1 MELTIDEALK
11 KGVEAHKAGQVQEA
25 EKLYTAI
32 IQARSKHPD
41 ANHNMGVLAVG
52 VGKIKEALPFFR
64 IALETNSGIAQFW
77 LSYVDALIKIGA
89 LDDARNMI
97 NQAKKKGIEGTIFC
111 QLEQSIGQLNANG
124 DRASSDSNNSTQSE
138 VNVLDTKNLNQALR
152 LAKKKAKDGFNADAK
167 KIYQNIIDRF
177 PRNSKALE
185 GLKSLFQ
192 ETVTE
197 VEGQEPE
204 QNQLQSL
211 IDLYSKGQLQ
221 QVLAQAEQ
229 MLLRFPKS
237 FSLYNILGAASA
249 GLNKLDVAIDNY
261 KQALNINPNH
271 FVSYNNMGNA
281 LRSQGDLGAAIK
293 SYKQAVKININYAEA
308 YDNMGVALQEE
319 GDLEAAIESYQQA
332 LKINPRYANAYNNI
346 GVVLRGQGNLNG
358 AIESYQKALKINPR
372 YANAYNNL
380 GVAQRDKGQ
389 LEAAI
394 GSYQKAIKINPKY
407 AEAYYNMG
415 NVLRDQEN
423 LRAAI
428 GNYKEALRINPR
440 YAGAYN
446 NMGLSLQDEGD
457 LDAAINSFKQ
467 ALKIDPSYAEVH
479 RYLSLLENYDDH
491 DEHFVQME
499 SLYVATNTTEQQR
512 CHLCFALG
520 KRSNDFNNQELA
532 FNYLSEG
539 NALRKK
545 LLGYNIAMDKNK
557 FSEIKTSYQSIC
569 QNTLQ
574 PSDDINTPRLIFILG
589 MPRSG
594 TTLVEQIVSS
604 HSEVYGGGELD
615 YVARFGDGLATG
627 LDKLTLNSLLTFR
640 NNYLD
645 HIKKGTGGSVFV
657 TDKMPHN
664 FRYIG
669 LICAAFP
676 EAKIIHVKRDPA
688 ATCWSNY
695 MHYFAQNGL
704 GYSYNLDDVVK
715 FYNLYMDLM
724 QFWQERYPDRIYE
737 LNYENLTSNQ
747 GQETRALIQYI
758 GLDWQEACLSPQENK
773 RIVNTVSQQQVRQKV
788 YQGSSQ
794 QWKKFEPFL
803 GGAFDELF
811 CDT

>member
-394 GSYQKAIKINPKY
+394 GSYQKALKINPELYDSKINLIETSPHFLPQKTENIHPIVTANFEIRKISLNYERLETIADNFIIKLY
-407 AEAYYNMG
+407 ADCSKIINAQKIKLEYPRSQIFRKNNVDLNCDRHMALFNKNNIIPEYCFGCYKVQVEPKSVLELMKLFVVFDRIILPNDNIRKCIVELRPNISGFYKGLIYCSSLQEAKEIHDYIVTIVQKEIG
-415 NVLRDQEN
+415 LGVLINIKRGCSEYP
-423 LRAAI
+423 LSFPE
-428 GNYKEALRINPR
+428 YKEINNFGPQLME
-440 YAGAYN
+440 YN
-446 NMGLSLQDEGD
+446 QNWKIIEQNYDMKYTKTAKPEIRSSLKGLSLSDFFIMRNW
-457 LDAAINSFKQ
+457 LA
-467 ALKIDPSYAEVH
+467 YAEGIGDTSVI
-479 RYLSLLENYDDH
+479 SITKNSIVAGEIYD
-491 DEHFVQME
+491 
-499 SLYVATNTTEQQR
+499 
-512 CHLCFALG
+512 
-520 KRSNDFNNQELA
+520 
-532 FNYLSEG
+532 
-539 NALRKK
+539 
-545 LLGYNIAMDKNK
+545 
-557 FSEIKTSYQSIC
+557 
-569 QNTLQ
+569 
-574 PSDDINTPRLIFILG
+574 
-589 MPRSG
+589 
-594 TTLVEQIVSS
+594 
-604 HSEVYGGGELD
+604 
-615 YVARFGDGLATG
+615 
-627 LDKLTLNSLLTFR
+627 
-640 NNYLD
+640 
-645 HIKKGTGGSVFV
+645 
-657 TDKMPHN
+657 
-664 FRYIG
+664 
-669 LICAAFP
+669 
-676 EAKIIHVKRDPA
+676 EAKARQAIH
-688 ATCWSNY
+688 
-695 MHYFAQNGL
+695 
-704 GYSYNLDDVVK
+704 K
-715 FYNLYMDLM
+715 FIN
-724 QFWQERYPDRIYE
+724 
-737 LNYENLTSNQ
+737 
-747 GQETRALIQYI
+747 
-758 GLDWQEACLSPQENK
+758 
-773 RIVNTVSQQQVRQKV
+773 
-788 YQGSSQ
+788 
-794 QWKKFEPFL
+794 
-803 GGAFDELF
+803 
-811 CDT
+811 